1 MDHLKIAL
9 ADQKMLGQ
17 SEQDDQLRG
26 IEFLQTQKA
35 ELEATLKKKVAE
47 IVEYVTEIAELKEN
61 ATVQN
66 VSCCLPF
73 ESVKLVNC
81 VLCWSFRISSNSR
94 RSAWCSLR
102 TARRS

>member
-66 VSCCLPF
+66 VSLPF
-73 ESVKLVNC
+73 EWVKLVNC
-81 VLCWSFRISSNSR
+81 VLFWSFRISSNSR